1 MREQKSRPPPG
12 ARAQPR
18 SAEQESQLARS
29 DGRAQLP
36 PPEQASWLTASAQE
50 LELARF
56 VRGEIDPRTFPHRE
70 HVRMAFEM
78 LRRHSFV
85 ETALYYSQALR
96 TMTEKIGK
104 PEVFHQTLTIAFLAL
119 IAERM
124 HTDIARDFESFVA
137 ANPDLMDK
145 SAVARRYSPERL
157 ALDAA
162 RRTFILPEPVR

>member
-1 MREQKSRPPPG
+1 MPEEELQLRPP
-12 ARAQPR
+12 
-18 SAEQESQLARS
+18 EQELA
-29 DGRAQLP
+29 P
-36 PPEQASWLTASAQE
+36 PPEGGLQLALPAQATGSAQE

-56 VRGEIDPRTFPHRE
+56 VRGELDPRAFPHRE

-85 ETALYYSQALR
+85 ETALHYSQALR

-104 PEVFHQTLTIAFLAL
+104 PEVFHQTLTIAFLSL

-124 HTDIARDFESFVA
+124 HTGGAHDFDSFA
-137 ANPDLMDK
+137 ASNPDLMDK
-145 SAVARRYSPERL
+145 SAVARCYPPERL

-162 RRTFILPEPVR
+162 RRTFILPGPTR